1 MPRINRE
8 GLTPSNL
15 FAAMHG
21 ESVARE
27 ERNDCTVK
35 ALAAACGISYD
46 VAHEAL
52 ARSGR
57 KPRRGSFLVARHF
70 HMFGKN
76 LLPVDPRNKIN
87 QYPKAHR
94 KLKHVTS
101 YHPRRFPNVW
111 KDGKTYIARSH
122 RHVFAIIDGVTHDWS
137 HCRALRVVQ
146 LFEVVDL

>member
-1 MPRINRE
+1 MPRIKCEN
-8 GLTPSNL
+8 LTMSNL
-15 FAAMHG
+15 FVEMHCQAT
-21 ESVARE
+21 VQRE
-27 ERNDCTVK
+27 DNDCTVK

-52 ARSGR
+52 ARAGR

-101 YHPRRFPNVW
+101 YHPRRFPKVW
-111 KDGKTYIARSH
+111 TDGKTYIARS
-122 RHVFAIIDGVTHDWS
+122 RGHVFAIINGVTHDWS
-137 HCRALRVVQ
+137 HGSALRVRQ